1 MVKFVPWGRSFQ
13 RFPNSENPF
22 STLFDSYGGIVEIL
36 VIVVVQPDTG
46 PLLWSPAKP
55 NYILNRFSR
64 RCLFKIGIITGSLF
78 EIMVLKTYF

>member
-36 VIVVVQPDTG
+36 VIVVIQPDTG
-46 PLLWSPAKP
+46 PLLWSSAMPYFIFKCSPAGV
-55 NYILNRFSR
+55 Y
-64 RCLFKIGIITGSLF
+64 
-78 EIMVLKTYF
+78 LKLESFLEAYVK